1 MLVVNSSLDILWLSI
16 ALVVLWIGVWLGISA
31 MHLALSIRDVRK
43 IITGIKKKIEAV
55 NQAVAS
61 AKSKIDTAASIVPPV
76 IDGVVKVVGMFK
88 DGQDKKKKKGK

>member
-31 MHLALSIRDVRK
+31 MQAALSLRDIRKV
-43 IITGIKKKIEAV
+43 ITGIKKKFEAV
-55 NQAVAS
+55 NKAVSS
-61 AKSKIDTAASIVPPV
+61 AKSGIDTATSIVPPV
-76 IDGVVKVVGMFK
+76 VDGVVKVVGMFK